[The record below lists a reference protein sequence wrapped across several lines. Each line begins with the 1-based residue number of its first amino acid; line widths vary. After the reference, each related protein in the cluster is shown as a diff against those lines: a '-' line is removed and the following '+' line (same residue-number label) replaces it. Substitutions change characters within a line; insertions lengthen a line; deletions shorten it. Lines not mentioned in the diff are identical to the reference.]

1 MGYYELDSEREL
13 YPIIAAL
20 ADPELKDIA
29 QEITRTAESYLAQSR
44 STTEWGKLPVPMVK
58 RQQASGLTDIGMDSE
73 PNKYSKDYLVWLEGG
88 EDNRGAMAI
97 EMGHEPSGY
106 FKGKSWTDSPRGLY
120 ILHRA
125 AGLTFF
131 RRFRG

>member
-1 MGYYELDSEREL
+1 MSYSVLPEKLL
-13 YPIIAAL
+13 YPIIAEL
-20 ADPELKDIA
+20 ADGELKDIA
-29 QEITRTAESYLAQSR
+29 QEITRTAESYLGQAR
-44 STTEWGKLPVPMVK
+44 TTTEWGKLPEPMVK

-73 PNKYSKDYLVWLEGG
+73 KAKYGTDYLVWLEGG
-88 EDNRGAMAI
+88 EDNQGAMAI